1 MTASE
6 LAGAGSSTSRQPLD
20 QVDDRATDEAA
31 DPGPLR
37 HGGRRRRPTG
47 EPPPLPPEQWWAGAR
62 WALVA
67 VLVVVASL
75 LSFVYI
81 EPDWVLRVDE
91 VVGRW
96 LVVQRTDTA
105 VTWARVFDGLTDP
118 LLVGALRWGTIAM
131 LLVVRRLRHLAV
143 FVAALLLV
151 EWAAQAMNFAI
162 QRPRPMVDIAAEWD
176 GFSHPSRPMAALTVT
191 LLGSL
196 RVLAPH
202 GPIRRYGAAVV
213 GGVAVVVGL
222 SRVVLGVDHP
232 SDVVV
237 ACAIAAGVVF
247 ALTRLVVPHSRF
259 PVEYRR
265 GEHAHVSLSDR
276 RVEAIGQAVVDQLG
290 LTVREVALHGED
302 GSAGSTPLRIE
313 VDATD
318 GPQTLFAKLYTRQH
332 LRSDR
337 LYKLARLL
345 MYGRLEN
352 ETPFA
357 SVRQLV
363 QYEDHLTRV
372 MRDSGVTVPDS
383 HGIVEITPEQEYL
396 IVFAFVDGH
405 DFDIQEDVSDELLD
419 GCLSLVDQLW
429 TAGIAHRDI
438 KPGNLLVHGDHA
450 TLIDVAFAQL
460 RPTPW
465 RQAVDLGAMLLLLSL
480 AADPDRVYRRA
491 LRLFEPEEIAEAL
504 AATDGFAIPSQLR
517 GLLEDDGWAVRDR
530 LRALAPERE
539 AIRIHRWDRRRI
551 AAAMLTLAV
560 LLAAVL
566 GVWVAFDTV
575 GLL

>member
-1 MTASE
+1 MSAQE
-6 LAGAGSSTSRQPLD
+6 LAGAESSAERPSLD
-20 QVDDRATDEAA
+20 RVDDGVTDE
-31 DPGPLR
+31 GTGHSPLR
-37 HGGRRRRPTG
+37 RGGRRRRPTG
-47 EPPPLPPEQWWAGAR
+47 EPPPLPPEQWWAGVR
-62 WALVA
+62 WALV
-67 VLVVVASL
+67 VVVGVTFSL
-75 LSFVYI
+75 LSFVYLQ
-81 EPDWVLRVDE
+81 PDWVQRVD
-91 VVGRW
+91 VLAGRW
-96 LVVQRTDTA
+96 MVAQRTDAATA
-105 VTWARVFDGLTDP
+105 VARVLNGLTDE
-118 LLVGALRWGTIAM
+118 VFVAVLRWGTIAV
-131 LLVVRRLRHLAV
+131 LLAVRRLRHLAV

-162 QRPRPMVDIAAEWD
+162 QRPRPMVDIVAGWD
-176 GFSHPSRPMAALTVT
+176 GFSHPSRPMAALMVTV
-191 LLGSL
+191 LGSL

-202 GPIRRYGAAVV
+202 GPIRRYGALAV
-213 GGVAVVVGL
+213 GGVAVLIGL
-222 SRVVLGVDHP
+222 ARVVLGVDHI

-265 GEHAHVSLSDR
+265 GQHAHVTLSPR
-276 RVEAIGQAVVDQLG
+276 RVEAIRTGIADQLG
-290 LTVREVALHGED
+290 LTVSGVDLHGEE
-302 GSAGSTPLRIE
+302 GSAGSTPLRLE
-313 VDATD
+313 VDGPD
-318 GPQTLFAKLYTRQH
+318 GPRTLFAKLYTRQH

-337 LYKLARLL
+337 LYKLVRLL

-372 MRDSGVTVPDS
+372 LRDAGVAVPAP

-396 IVFAFVDGH
+396 ITFSFTAGH
-405 DFDIQEDVSDELLD
+405 DFDVEEEVSDELID
-419 GCLSLVDQLW
+419 ACLSVVDQLW

-438 KPGNLLVHGDHA
+438 KPGNLLVDGDRV

-465 RQAVDLGAMLLLLSL
+465 RQAVDLGAMVLMLGL
-480 AADPDRVYRRA
+480 AAGPDRVHRRA

-517 GLLEDDGWAVRDR
+517 GLLDDDGWAVRDR
-530 LRALAPERE
+530 LRELAPDRE
-539 AIRIHRWDRRRI
+539 PIRIHRWDRRRI
-551 AAAMLTLAV
+551 VAAVATVAVVLAAA
-560 LLAAVL
+560 L
-566 GVWVAFDTV
+566 GTWVAFDTV